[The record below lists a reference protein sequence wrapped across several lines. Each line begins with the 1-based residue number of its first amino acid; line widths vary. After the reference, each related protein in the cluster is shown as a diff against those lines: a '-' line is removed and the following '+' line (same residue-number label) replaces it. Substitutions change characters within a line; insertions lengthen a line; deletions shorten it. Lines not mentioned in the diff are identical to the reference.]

1 MPYEPPEPR
10 ATSGRVRLQ
19 RLLNLT
25 LAAMLVAAVTYFGY
39 VGFEGSR
46 LATAHGS
53 PSRDCR
59 TPAALGLEYE
69 AINYDIAADAHLAA
83 EPDPKHCTALGPVA
97 GRLVRAADGTGIA
110 GWWIPSAADIGPAGP
125 TVVLA
130 HGWGSNKSRMLDH
143 VALLH
148 PHYNVVA
155 FDFRNHGQSAPALT
169 TQGVLEQT
177 DLRAILDWLE
187 RSKAP
192 ERIALYGVSMGGA
205 TAANVADDDE
215 RVDALILDSTHATL
229 VGAFEV
235 RAARAGY
242 PLALPVALAVL
253 FGSLVRTGLDL
264 SAVDPVLAVD
274 DLGHRPLLILHGTR
288 DASTARSSPEEL
300 LAAARE
306 AGVESELHLCDADH
320 AALLISCGDDYS
332 RWVLGFLART
342 LGTG

>member
-19 RLLNLT
+19 RVLNFAF
-25 LAAMLVAAVTYFGY
+25 AAILVAAVTYFGY

-46 LATAHGS
+46 LLTAHGS
-53 PSRDCR
+53 ASRDCR

-69 AINYDIAADAHLAA
+69 AINYDIAADAQLSA
-83 EPDPKHCTALGPVA
+83 EPDPKNCEAQGPAA
-97 GRLVRAADGTGIA
+97 GMLVRAADGTGIA

-155 FDFRNHGQSAPALT
+155 FDFRNHGQSGPALT

-187 RSKAP
+187 RTKAP
-192 ERIALYGVSMGGA
+192 ERVALYGLSLGGA
-205 TAANVADDDE
+205 AAANVADDDE
-215 RVDALILDSTHATL
+215 RVDALVLESTHATL
-229 VGAFEV
+229 VGAIEARV
-235 RAARAGY
+235 ARAGY
-242 PLALPVALAVL
+242 PLALPTALAVL
-253 FGSLVRTGLDL
+253 FGGLVRTGLDL
-264 SAVDPVLAVD
+264 SAVDPILAVD
-274 DLGHRPLLILHGTR
+274 DLGDRPLLILHGTR
-288 DASTARSSPEEL
+288 DSSTPRSSPEEL

-306 AGVESELHLCDADH
+306 AGVESELHQCAADH
-320 AALLISCGDDYS
+320 SALLVSCGDDYG
-332 RWVLGFLART
+332 RWVLGFLARG